1 MGENEFPN
9 RLRKLREHEG
19 KSRIKLSELCGLP
32 SGAVRKYEHGE
43 AKPTAESLASIADH
57 YHVSM
62 DYLWGRTNY

>member
-9 RLRKLREHEG
+9 RLRKLREREG
-19 KSRIKLSELCGLP
+19 KKRVVLSHLCGLP
-32 SGAVRKYEHGE
+32 SGAVGKYERGE
-43 AKPTAESLASIADH
+43 AKPTAESLAAIADH